1 VYRTGAVD
9 YAIAR
14 RIVKIP
20 HIGLLNIVAG
30 REVAREFVQDAFQP
44 LVVADALAPLFDARS
59 PERTAM
65 LAGLAEVRAKLGEQ
79 GAAARVARM
88 ASAMVP

>member
-1 VYRTGAVD
+1 VYRTGSVD

-20 HIGLLNIVAG
+20 YIGLLNIVAG
-30 REVAREFVQDAFQP
+30 REVAKEFVQQAFEP
-44 LVVADALAPLFDARS
+44 MAVATALAPLFDAKS
-59 PERTAM
+59 PERAAM
-65 LAGLAEVRAKLGEQ
+65 VAGLAEVRAKLGEP

-88 ASAMVP
+88 ASEMAR